1 MAFTSMTEKVY
12 NIKVV
17 PNSKTTKIVEET
29 EFFLKIKLTAP
40 PEKGKANKQLINF
53 LSKYFKTSKNNI
65 QILAGEL
72 ARVKIVKINY

>member
-1 MAFTSMTEKVY
+1 MPSKTF

-17 PNSKTTKIVEET
+17 PNSKITKIVEET